1 MNRILAS
8 QLIAMTLAG
17 FASNSYADTEK
28 SIYGKTDLAINQ
40 TETFSDARLQTDKAA
55 QR

>member
-40 TETFSDARLQTDKAA
+40 TETFSVEKMKRL
-55 QR
+55 